1 MKNKALIVAD
11 IIFIFIIL
19 NLVFVN
25 VKNTLIINKYKE
37 GKYLENDAKMLTN
50 ITFQKSYISNY
61 NYGNILYQ
69 NGEYEKAITE
79 YKKALKTVTSSE
91 KECKIRINYALAICK
106 TVQVDE
112 SNQESISNAI
122 KIYQEAIE
130 VLVEKNCDKHNE
142 DARKLK
148 EDIEKEIERLKKL
161 EKNTDNKNNENE
173 EENKTNEN
181 KNEESV
187 EEKIK
192 DIKEE
197 ATNRQKDTEEVYKNF
212 NKDYNGR
219 GKNW

>member
-1 MKNKALIVAD
+1 MKVKTLIAVD
-11 IIFIFIIL
+11 IIFTFIML
-19 NLVFVN
+19 NLLFVN
-25 VKNTLIINKYKE
+25 VKNSFIINKYKE
-37 GKYLENDAKMLTN
+37 GMYLENDAKLLTN

-69 NGEYEKAITE
+69 NGEYERAILE
-79 YKKALKTVTSSE
+79 YEKALKNIISSK

-122 KIYQEAIE
+122 KTYKEAIE
-130 VLVEKNCDKHNE
+130 VLVEKDCYKHNE
-142 DARKLK
+142 DAQRLK
-148 EDIEKEIERLKKL
+148 KDIEKEIERLKKL
-161 EKNTDNKNNENE
+161 QKNTDNKNNQNE
-173 EENKTNEN
+173 EENKTD
-181 KNEESV
+181 ESV

-192 DIKEE
+192 DIKED
-197 ATNRQKDTEEVYKNF
+197 AINRQKETEEVYKNF